1 MSEEKIIPGCA
12 NRNSFTGIC
21 RVMFEARN
29 AHVPRLAMETL
40 IDPPGAIEG
49 PPTAQIPGLVCSV
62 PSNSELLSTCSD
74 FVPRTE
80 EDNVKD
86 ENI

>member
-1 MSEEKIIPGCA
+1 MNGEKIILGCA

-21 RVMFEARN
+21 RVMFEAGN
-29 AHVPRLAMETL
+29 AHVPTLANETL

-49 PPTAQIPGLVCSV
+49 PPTTQIPGVVCSV
-62 PSNSELLSTCSD
+62 SSNSVLLSTCSD
-74 FVPRTE
+74 FKIRTE
-80 EDNVKD
+80 EDNAKD